1 MRWLTD
7 NSQGRFCHDPSK
19 WAGARPLCSY
29 SRKRTTREEISEEE
43 RFAWLPLSEVVANP
57 LQPRTRFDDKKQ
69 QQLVESVR
77 THGVLQPILVR
88 STSFGY
94 EVVAGE
100 RRLRAAQEAGLF
112 EIPALVRQVDDQAS
126 FEQAVVENLQ
136 RDDLNAIE
144 EAQAFSRLMEEFGF
158 TQQEVADR
166 VGKGR
171 PTVANALRLLHLRP
185 AQQEMVR
192 QGQISAGHGRALL
205 GIDDQQAQNTLAQRI
220 IDEELSVRQTEKL
233 VNDLNDHEIVRPPSE
248 KPQVLKD
255 VGVLEVERVL
265 SDRLSTKVAVSTK
278 GGRGRIMVTFADKD
292 DLSRLF
298 NLINGENS
306 F

>member
-1 MRWLTD
+1 MTRQSGLGRGLSALIPG
-7 NSQGRFCHDPSK
+7 NEPQGK
-19 WAGARPLCSY
+19 
-29 SRKRTTREEISEEE
+29 EISEEE
-43 RFAWLPLSEVVANP
+43 ERFTWLPLSEVVANP

>member
-1 MRWLTD
+1 MTRQSGL
-7 NSQGRFCHDPSK
+7 GRGLSALIPGSEPQEK
-19 WAGARPLCSY
+19 
-29 SRKRTTREEISEEE
+29 EISEEEE

-77 THGVLQPILVR
+77 THGILQPILVR

-112 EIPALVRQVDDQAS
+112 QIPALVRQVDDQAS

>member
-1 MRWLTD
+1 MTRQSGL
-7 NSQGRFCHDPSK
+7 GRGLSALIPGS
-19 WAGARPLCSY
+19 A
-29 SRKRTTREEISEEE
+29 TTEKETSEDEE

-88 STSFGY
+88 LAPFGY
-94 EVVAGE
+94 EVIAGE
-100 RRLRAAQEAGLF
+100 RRLRAAQEAGLTQ
-112 EIPALVRQVDDQAS
+112 IPALVRQVDDQGS

-171 PTVANALRLLHLRP
+171 PTVANALRLLHLGP
-185 AQQEMVR
+185 TQQEMVR

-205 GIDDQQAQNTLAQRI
+205 GIDDQEAQNTLAQRI

-233 VNDLNDHEIVRPPSE
+233 VNDLNDHEIVRPTSE
-248 KPQVLKD
+248 KPHVLRD
-255 VGVLEVERVL
+255 AGVLEVERVL
-265 SDRLSTKVAVSTK
+265 SDRLATKVAVSTK
-278 GGRGRIMVTFADKD
+278 GGRGRIVVTFADND

>member
-1 MRWLTD
+1 MTRQSGLGRGLSALIPG
-7 NSQGRFCHDPSK
+7 NEPQGK
-19 WAGARPLCSY
+19 
-29 SRKRTTREEISEEE
+29 EISEEEE

-265 SDRLSTKVAVSTK
+265 SDSLSTKVAVSTK

>member
-1 MRWLTD
+1 MTRQSGLGRGLSD
-7 NSQGRFCHDPSK
+7 LIGNEPQGK
-19 WAGARPLCSY
+19 
-29 SRKRTTREEISEEE
+29 EISEEEE

>member
-1 MRWLTD
+1 M
-7 NSQGRFCHDPSK
+7 
-19 WAGARPLCSY
+19 
-29 SRKRTTREEISEEE
+29 
-43 RFAWLPLSEVVANP
+43 
-57 LQPRTRFDDKKQ
+57 
-69 QQLVESVR
+69 
-77 THGVLQPILVR
+77 
-88 STSFGY
+88 
-94 EVVAGE
+94 VAGE